1 MDKNKII
8 ARADYFRAKTGLSQK
23 ALSMDIEMNWGY
35 INRLES
41 KKDFLPRM
49 ETLLR
54 IIEACGITEEEFFT
68 TTMRITSRT
77 KSYLRKSKNFRPK
90 YAKPY

>member
-1 MDKNKII
+1 MDKNEII
-8 ARADYFRAKTGLSQK
+8 ARVGYFRAKAGLSQK
-23 ALSMDIEMNWGY
+23 DLSMDIEMNWGY

-41 KKDFLPRM
+41 KKDFLPNM

-54 IIEACGITEEEFFT
+54 IIEACGITEEDFFS
-68 TTMRITSRT
+68 TTMRITSKT

-90 YAKPY
+90 NAKPY

>member
-1 MDKNKII
+1 MDKKEIS
-8 ARADYFRAKTGLSQK
+8 ARAGYFRTKAGLSQK

-41 KKDFLPRM
+41 KKDFLPSL

-68 TTMRITSRT
+68 TTMRIMSKT
-77 KSYLRKSKNFRPK
+77 KLYSRKSKNFRPK
-90 YAKPY
+90 NAKPY